1 MAKQTQEIE
10 VGQKWFAKL
19 PGSNKLRLVM
29 IREIRNLVVLLDT
42 GDLKQFGIQLES
54 NEWFELDAV
63 RFVQQEPT

>member
-10 VGQKWFAKL
+10 VGQKWFA
-19 PGSNKLRLVM
+19 KLRLVM